1 VTGAAAVLAAF
12 TVTGSFRRWERWMYV
27 LIGVNV
33 AVLPL
38 IFLTHPRPLRMA
50 HDFLLPGFPGSP
62 EPGSGPG
69 AAALEVQQQR

>member
-1 VTGAAAVLAAF
+1 
-12 TVTGSFRRWERWMYV
+12 
-27 LIGVNV
+27 
-33 AVLPL
+33 VLPL